1 MSLKSIL
8 GKVFSKKSPE
18 DELKVETEDIHHEVS
33 FRDTVVEQS
42 FKDTMAAA
50 EAAEAAEAAPAENE
64 IDIYVHDEKAST
76 HKITSTIRIGR
87 DPSQTEIAIP
97 ELIVS
102 KLHCTLYLKDKQ
114 VFIKDNDSTNGTFV
128 NGKQIHNQKLDD
140 TDLITLGKKGTVRII
155 FHKKQ

>member
-1 MSLKSIL
+1 MSLKSII
-8 GKVFSKKSPE
+8 GKVFNKKSPE

-42 FKDTMAAA
+42 FKDTMPV
-50 EAAEAAEAAPAENE
+50 AEAAPAENE
-64 IDIYVHDEKAST
+64 IIIYVHDEKAST
-76 HKITSTIRIGR
+76 HTITATTHIGR

-102 KLHCTLYLKDKQ
+102 KLHCTLYLKNNE

-128 NGKQIHNQKLDD
+128 NGKEIHNQKLEDN
-140 TDLITLGKKGTVRII
+140 DLITLGRKGTVRII